1 MKRYI
6 SLIILIFLCIEM
18 SYSQN
23 IKITGIVKDISNTPI
38 VNTHLI
44 LYNLNDTL
52 NAVKTAVSDQNGYYS
67 FEKISKGSYKLVAT
81 NIQYN
86 KSVTYIQNLN
96 KDLSDFIICLEDR
109 DELLGEVTVTAKQV
123 IREFDRQVIF
133 PGKQEKEISANGVDL
148 IDRLYLDKV
157 YINKTDNSIN
167 SLKGGKVQLR
177 INGAPADETDFMNID
192 PKLVTR
198 VEYHDRPSLRYGD
211 TPAVIDFYVKRF
223 ETGGRGNLYLM
234 RISSWLSDSKIK
246 N

>member
-1 MKRYI
+1 
-6 SLIILIFLCIEM
+6 M

-157 YINKTDNSIN
+157 YINKTDNSITQ
-167 SLKGGKVQLR
+167 S
-177 INGAPADETDFMNID
+177 
-192 PKLVTR
+192 
-198 VEYHDRPSLRYGD
+198 
-211 TPAVIDFYVKRF
+211 
-223 ETGGRGNLYLM
+223 
-234 RISSWLSDSKIK
+234 
-246 N
+246 